1 MAEEETTS
9 HPAPRRNV
17 GNLVRGLGVFIAFAG
32 LGALALYTVQNQQRA
47 GGASSPSSSF
57 AAAPPEAQAKRA
69 VTHTV
74 SGPPGTPSLR
84 RVMLSTGGV
93 GYFEYEARVSGTAE
107 LQLPVRMDQVDDVLK
122 SIVVFDDKGNT
133 GFVQLPSRAPLSD
146 IFRGLPF
153 GPAALESNAA
163 LIDALKGA
171 EVAVRASDSISG
183 RVVSVVKEEV
193 RLPDGDATTT
203 HHRVGVM
210 TSSGLK
216 QFVLEE
222 ASSIS
227 FSDPVLTKQINQ
239 ALASVAEHRE
249 GQGRTL
255 KIRANGEGSRTVTIA
270 YVVEAPLWK
279 SSYRV
284 TTLTGGKAHLQG
296 WAILENVTGNDW
308 VDVDLTVVTGNP
320 VTFRQA
326 LYATYY
332 VDRPEIPVEVL
343 GRILPRPDEGSVNAR
358 GEGYADA
365 APAPAMAPPPP
376 PRPESV
382 AVTGSR
388 ARMDKKDSDGMI
400 AGGNTGKP
408 IAAEST
414 EAATQVTFHMPF
426 TVTVMNGQSLA
437 VPIIDKEVPG
447 DLVSLYQPETHARHP
462 LAALKLTNASG
473 TSLPPGVLTL
483 YQTSAAGTDYVGDAQ
498 LSTLPDAEARMLAFA
513 LDQKIL
519 IDREDK
525 AEQRISKATLAN
537 GIFKASVVDQRTTIY
552 TIKGAAKED
561 RRVVVE
567 HPRAAGWELVTP
579 DSKNAEMTDTA
590 FRIPFDVKAGATI
603 KQTVT
608 TQWPREEQQQLV
620 DLDIDVVL
628 AYAANE
634 GLTPAQR
641 AAFTRIGEY
650 KRSLE
655 ALDTQIE
662 NETEARDRVF
672 EDQGRIREN
681 IKAVPAGS
689 DLQSRYLRSMGQL
702 EDQADSHNK
711 NITRLQQ
718 QRAAEQQR
726 LADYVAGLQL

>member
-1 MAEEETTS
+1 MAEEETTTP
-9 HPAPRRNV
+9 PAARLNV
-17 GNLVRGLGVFIAFAG
+17 GGILRGLGMFVAFAG
-32 LGALALYTVQNQQRA
+32 LAALAYYTLQNQQHP
-47 GGASSPSSSF
+47 GGAPSSVASGVTSEGQ
-57 AAAPPEAQAKRA
+57 PQRA

-93 GYFEYEARVSGTAE
+93 GYFEYEAQVSGTAE

-153 GPAALESNAA
+153 GPAALESNAS
-163 LIDALKGA
+163 LIDALKGS
-171 EVAVRASDSISG
+171 EVTVRASDSISG

-222 ASSIS
+222 ASSIN

-284 TTLTGGKAHLQG
+284 TALTGGKAHLQG

-343 GRILPRPDEGSVNAR
+343 GRILPRPDEGSVDAR
-358 GEGYADA
+358 GQGFAEA
-365 APAPAMAPPPP
+365 APVPAMAPPPPPP

-382 AVTGSR
+382 VTTASR
-388 ARMDKKDSDGMI
+388 GRADKKADTFGDGV
-400 AGGNTGKP
+400 AGKP

-447 DLVSLYQPETHARHP
+447 DLVSLYQPDTHPRHP

-483 YQTSAAGTDYVGDAQ
+483 YQTAAAGTDYVGDAQ
-498 LSTLPDAEARMLAFA
+498 LATLPDAEARMLAFA
-513 LDQKIL
+513 LDQKVL

-537 GIFKASVVDQRTTIY
+537 GVFKASVVDQRTTIY

-620 DLDIDVVL
+620 DLDLDIVL

-641 AAFTRIGEY
+641 AAFARIGEY
-650 KRSLE
+650 KRSID

-662 NETEARDRVF
+662 NESEARDRVF

-702 EDQADSHNK
+702 EDQADAHNK

>member
-1 MAEEETTS
+1 MAEEETTPA
-9 HPAPRRNV
+9 PAPRRNV
-17 GNLVRGLGVFIAFAG
+17 GNMVRGIGVFIAFAG
-32 LGALALYTVQNQQRA
+32 LAALALYTVQNR
-47 GGASSPSSSF
+47 PSTGK
-57 AAAPPEAQAKRA
+57 APPAYAGAPVEGKPERA
-69 VTHTV
+69 VTHAV
-74 SGPPGTPSLR
+74 SGPPGTPVLQ
-84 RVMLSTGGV
+84 RVLLSTGGV
-93 GYFEYEARVSGTAE
+93 GYFEYEAQVSGTAE
-107 LQLPVRMDQVDDVLK
+107 LQLPVRMDQVDDILK

-153 GPAALESNAA
+153 GPSALESNAA

-171 EVAVRASDSISG
+171 EVSVRASDSISG
-183 RVVSVVKEEV
+183 RVVSIVKEEV

-222 ASSIS
+222 ASSIT

-279 SSYRV
+279 SSYRATAV
-284 TTLTGGKAHLQG
+284 AGGKAHLQG
-296 WAILENVTGNDW
+296 WAVLENVTGNDW
-308 VDVDLTVVTGNP
+308 VDVDLTVVSGNP

-343 GRILPRPDEGSVNAR
+343 GRLLPKPDEGSVGR
-358 GEGYADA
+358 GGDTYGEA
-365 APAPAMAPPPP
+365 AAPPPPPPAPAMAP

-388 ARMDKKDSDGMI
+388 KRADAANSPDSD
-400 AGGNTGKP
+400 AGKP
-408 IAAEST
+408 IAAESS

-437 VPIIDKEVPG
+437 VPIIDKDVPG
-447 DLVSLYQPETHARHP
+447 DLVSLYQPDTHPRHP
-462 LAALKLTNASG
+462 LAALRLVNDSD
-473 TSLPPGVLTL
+473 TSLPPGVLTAYRVDDKGL
-483 YQTSAAGTDYVGDAQ
+483 TQYDGDAR
-498 LSTLPDAEARMLAFA
+498 LAALPVGETRMLSFA
-513 LDQKIL
+513 LDQKVL

-537 GIFKASVVDQRTTIY
+537 GVFKASVVDQRTTVY

-561 RRVVVE
+561 RRVVIE

-579 DSKNAEMTDTA
+579 DSKNVDMTDTA

-608 TQWPREEQQQLV
+608 TQWPREEEQSLV
-620 DLDIDVVL
+620 DLPLDLVL
-628 AYAANE
+628 AYASNE

-641 AAFTRIGEY
+641 AAFNRMAEM
-650 KRSLE
+650 KRSIE
-655 ALDTQIE
+655 ALDRQIQ

-672 EDQGRIREN
+672 EDQERIRDN
-681 IKAVPAGS
+681 IKAVPPGS

-702 EDQADSHNK
+702 EDQAEAHNR

>member
-1 MAEEETTS
+1 MAEEDTT
-9 HPAPRRNV
+9 PPTAPRRNV
-17 GNLVRGLGVFIAFAG
+17 GGMVRGIGIFIAFAG
-32 LGALALYTVQNQQRA
+32 LAALALYTVQHQPRA
-47 GGASSPSSSF
+47 GAPGY
-57 AAAPPEAQAKRA
+57 AAAPGEVKADRA

-74 SGPPGTPSLR
+74 SGPPGTPTLR
-84 RVMLSTGGV
+84 RVLLSTGGV
-93 GYFEYEARVSGTAE
+93 GYFEYEAQVSGTVE

-122 SIVVFDDKGNT
+122 SIVVFDNKGNT

-153 GPAALESNAA
+153 GPGALESNAA
-163 LIDALKGA
+163 LIDALKGS
-171 EVAVRASDSISG
+171 EVSVRASDSISG

-222 ASSIS
+222 ASSIT

-255 KIRANGEGSRTVTIA
+255 KIRANGEGARTVTIA

-279 SSYRV
+279 SSYRA
-284 TTLTGGKAHLQG
+284 TAIAGGKARLQG

-308 VDVDLTVVTGNP
+308 VDVDLTVVSGNP

-343 GRILPRPDEGSVNAR
+343 GRILPKPDEGSVSPPS
-358 GEGYADA
+358 EGYADA
-365 APAPAMAPPPP
+365 PPPPPPAPAPAAA
-376 PRPESV
+376 PRPV
-382 AVTGSR
+382 TVTGSR
-388 ARMDKKDSDGMI
+388 KRDEGPTSPDTDA
-400 AGGNTGKP
+400 GKP
-408 IAAEST
+408 IAAESS

-437 VPIIDKEVPG
+437 VPIVDKEVPG
-447 DLVSLYQPETHARHP
+447 ELVSLYQPETHPRHP
-462 LAALKLTNASG
+462 LAALRLVNDSES
-473 TSLPPGVLTL
+473 SLPPGVLTA
-483 YQTSAAGTDYVGDAQ
+483 YRVDDKGITQYDGDAQ
-498 LSTLPDAEARMLAFA
+498 LAALPIGEARMLSFA
-513 LDQKIL
+513 LDQKVL
-519 IDREDK
+519 IDREEK

-537 GIFKASVVDQRTTIY
+537 GVFRASIVDQRTTVY

-567 HPRAAGWELVTP
+567 HPRAPGWELITP
-579 DSKNAEMTDTA
+579 DSKNAELTDTA

-620 DLDIDVVL
+620 DLPLDLVL
-628 AYAANE
+628 AYASNE

-641 AAFTRIGEY
+641 AAFNRMAEM
-650 KRSLE
+650 KRSIE
-655 ALDTQIE
+655 ALDRQIQ

-672 EDQGRIREN
+672 EDQERIREN

-689 DLQSRYLRSMGQL
+689 DLQSRYLRTMGQL
-702 EDQADSHNK
+702 EDQAETHNR

>member
-1 MAEEETTS
+1 MTDETTETT
-9 HPAPRRNV
+9 PAPRRNI
-17 GNLVRGLGVFIAFAG
+17 GGMVRGVGIFIAFAG
-32 LGALALYTVQNQQRA
+32 LAALALYTVQHQQRT
-47 GGASSPSSSF
+47 GASTTSPY
-57 AAAPPEAQAKRA
+57 ATAPTGAPAPRA

-74 SGPPGTPSLR
+74 SGPPGTPTLR
-84 RVMLSTGGV
+84 RVLLSTGGV
-93 GYFEYEARVSGTAE
+93 GYFEYEAQVSGTAE
-107 LQLPVRMDQVDDVLK
+107 LQLPVRMDQVDDILK
-122 SIVVFDDKGNT
+122 SIVVFDNKGNT

-153 GPAALESNAA
+153 GPGALESNAA
-163 LIDALKGA
+163 LIDALKGS
-171 EVAVRASDSISG
+171 EVTVRASDSISG

-222 ASSIS
+222 ASSIT

-255 KIRANGEGSRTVTIA
+255 KIRANGEGSRTITIA

-279 SSYRV
+279 SSYRA
-284 TTLTGGKAHLQG
+284 TALAGGKARLQG

-308 VDVDLTVVTGNP
+308 VDVDLTVVSGNP

-343 GRILPRPDEGSVNAR
+343 GRILPKPDEGAVDAR
-358 GEGYADA
+358 GEGYAEV
-365 APAPAMAPPPP
+365 APPPP
-376 PRPESV
+376 PPAPAAAPRPESV
-382 AVTGSR
+382 TANGARKR
-388 ARMDKKDSDGMI
+388 ADGRTSTPD
-400 AGGNTGKP
+400 ADAGKP
-408 IAAEST
+408 IAAESS

-437 VPIIDKEVPG
+437 VPIVDKEVPG
-447 DLVSLYQPETHARHP
+447 ELVSLYQPETHPRHP
-462 LAALKLTNASG
+462 LAALRLVNASES
-473 TSLPPGVLTL
+473 SLPPGVLTA
-483 YQTSAAGTDYVGDAQ
+483 YRIDDKGITQYDGDAQ
-498 LSTLPDAEARMLAFA
+498 LAALPIGEARMLSFA
-513 LDQKIL
+513 LDQKVL

-537 GIFKASVVDQRTTIY
+537 GVFKASIVDQRTTVY
-552 TIKGAAKED
+552 TIKGATKED

-567 HPRAAGWELVTP
+567 HPRAAGWELITP
-579 DSKNAEMTDTA
+579 DPKNAEMTDTA
-590 FRIPFDVKAGATI
+590 FRIPFDIKAGATI

-608 TQWPREEQQQLV
+608 TQWPREEEQQLV
-620 DLDIDVVL
+620 DLPLDLVL
-628 AYAANE
+628 AYASNE

-641 AAFTRIGEY
+641 AAFNRMAEM

-655 ALDTQIE
+655 ALDRQIE
-662 NETEARDRVF
+662 NETQARDRVF
-672 EDQGRIREN
+672 EDQERIREN

-702 EDQADSHNK
+702 EDQAETHNR

>member
-1 MAEEETTS
+1 MAEESVT
-9 HPAPRRNV
+9 PPKRNL
-17 GNLVRGLGVFIAFAG
+17 GNTVRGIGILLALAG
-32 LGALALYTVQNQQRA
+32 LAALALYVVQKERRA
-47 GGASSPSSSF
+47 GYAGAPG
-57 AAAPPEAQAKRA
+57 AERA
-69 VTHTV
+69 RTQTV
-74 SGPPGTPSLR
+74 YGPPSTPALK

-93 GYFEYEARVSGTAE
+93 GYFEFEASVTGAAE
-107 LQLPVRMDQVDDVLK
+107 LHLPVRMDQVDDVLK

-133 GFVQLPSRAPLSD
+133 GFVQLPARAPLSD

-153 GPAALESNAA
+153 GPRALDSNAA
-163 LIDALKGA
+163 LVEALKGS
-171 EVAVRASDSISG
+171 EVSVRGNESMSG
-183 RVVSVVKEEV
+183 RIVSVVKEEV

-210 TSSGLK
+210 TSSGLR

-222 ASSIS
+222 ATSVT
-227 FSDPVLTKQINQ
+227 FTDPVLAKQIEQ

-255 KIRANGEGSRTVTIA
+255 KIRAVGEGARTVTIA

-284 TTLTGGKAHLQG
+284 TALDAGKARMQG

-332 VDRPEIPVEVL
+332 VSRPEVPVEVL
-343 GRILPRPDEGSVNAR
+343 GRILPKPDEGAVSAR
-358 GEGYADA
+358 DEAAGEAF
-365 APAPAMAPPPP
+365 APAPPPP
-376 PRPESV
+376 PPVPAMAAPKSR
-382 AVTGSR
+382 GS
-388 ARMDKKDSDGMI
+388 
-400 AGGNTGKP
+400 GGGGVMAEAPGKP
-408 IAAEST
+408 IVAESRET
-414 EAATQVTFHMPF
+414 ATQVTFRMDF
-426 TVTVMNGQSLA
+426 TVTVRNGQTLA
-437 VPIIDKEVPG
+437 VPIVDREVPG
-447 DLVSLYQPETHARHP
+447 ELVSVYQPETHARHP
-462 LAALKLTNASG
+462 LAALKLTNNG
-473 TSLPPGVLTL
+473 DNSLPPGVLTL
-483 YQTSAAGTDYVGDAQ
+483 YERDKEGRTNYNGDAR
-498 LSTLPDAEARMLAFA
+498 LTTFPVGETRMVGFA

-519 IDREDK
+519 VDREDK

-537 GIFKASVVDQRTTIY
+537 GVFKAEVVDQRTTVY

-561 RRVVVE
+561 RRIIVE
-567 HPRAAGWELVTP
+567 HPRAAGWQLITP
-579 DSKNAEMTDTA
+579 DPKTAEMTDTA

-608 TQWPREEQQQLV
+608 TQWPRYEEQQLV
-620 DLDIDVVL
+620 DLDVDVVL
-628 AYAANE
+628 AYAAND

-641 AAFTRIGEY
+641 AAFARIAEF
-650 KRSLE
+650 KRKIAE
-655 ALDTQIE
+655 LDAQIQVASD
-662 NETEARDRVF
+662 ARDRVF
-672 EDQGRIREN
+672 EEQERIREN

-689 DLQSRYLRSMGQL
+689 DLQSRYLRSMSAL
-702 EDQADSHNK
+702 EDQAEAHKRTID
-711 NITRLQQ
+711 RLSQ

>member
-1 MAEEETTS
+1 MTDAPETAAEAAPEK
-9 HPAPRRNV
+9 PRRSL
-17 GNLVRGLGVFIAFAG
+17 GNTVRGIGVLIAFAG
-32 LGALALYTVQNQQRA
+32 LAALALYAVQQQRQA
-47 GGASSPSSSF
+47 GTTAS
-57 AAAPPEAQAKRA
+57 PEPQRA
-69 VTHTV
+69 RTHVV
-74 SGPPGTPSLR
+74 SGPPGTPNLR

-93 GYFEYEARVSGTAE
+93 GYFEYEAKVTGTSE
-107 LQLPVRMDQVDDVLK
+107 ILLPVRMDQIDDVLK

-133 GFVQLPSRAPLSD
+133 GFVQMPSRAPLSD

-163 LIDALKGA
+163 LLDALKGA
-171 EVAVRASDSISG
+171 VVSVRADDSIEG
-183 RVVSVVKEEV
+183 RIVSVVKEDV
-193 RLPDGDATTT
+193 RSPDNDSVTTQ
-203 HHRVGVM
+203 HRVGVM

-216 QFVLEE
+216 QFVLEN
-222 ASSIS
+222 ATSVT
-227 FSDPVLTKQINQ
+227 FDDPILTKQIEQ

-255 KIRANGEGSRTVTIA
+255 KIRAHGEGARTVTIA

-284 TTLTGGKAHLQG
+284 TALPEGKARMQG

-308 VDVDLTVVTGNP
+308 VDIDLTVVTGNP

-332 VDRPEIPVEVL
+332 VSRPEIPVEVL
-343 GRILPRPDEGSVNAR
+343 GRILPKPDEGSVSGR
-358 GEGYADA
+358 DADEA
-365 APAPAMAPPPP
+365 YGPPPP
-376 PRPESV
+376 PPPAPAAAPRADGRATERV
-382 AVTGSR
+382 TVTGSR
-388 ARMDKKDSDGMI
+388 QPAKAFTST
-400 AGGNTGKP
+400 AP
-408 IAAEST
+408 IAAESK

-437 VPIIDKEVPG
+437 VPIVDKEVPG
-447 DLVSLYQPETHARHP
+447 DLVSLYQPDTHARHP
-462 LAALKLTNASG
+462 LAALKLTNTSG

-483 YQTSAAGTDYVGDAQ
+483 YQRMAGETDYVGDAQ
-498 LSTLPDAEARMLAFA
+498 LATLPDAEARMLAFA
-513 LDQKIL
+513 LDQKVL

-537 GIFKASVVDQRTTIY
+537 GVFKASIVDQRTTVY

-579 DSKNAEMTDTA
+579 DPKVAEMTDTA

-608 TQWPREEQQQLV
+608 TQWPREEEQQLV
-620 DLDIDVVL
+620 DLPLDLVL
-628 AYAANE
+628 AYASNE

-641 AAFTRIGEY
+641 AAFNRMAEY
-650 KRSLE
+650 KRNIE
-655 ALDTQIE
+655 ALDRQIA
-662 NETEARDRVF
+662 NETDARDRVF
-672 EDQGRIREN
+672 EDQERIREN

-689 DLQSRYLRSMGQL
+689 DLQARYLRSMGGL
-702 EDQADSHNK
+702 EDQVEAHNR

>member
-1 MAEEETTS
+1 MAEETATPPEPKRS
-9 HPAPRRNV
+9 SA
-17 GNLVRGLGVFIAFAG
+17 GIVRGLGIVISLVG
-32 LGALALYTVQNQQRA
+32 LAALALYAMQQRPGSA
-47 GGASSPSSSF
+47 TH
-57 AAAPPEAQAKRA
+57 AAAPEAQRA
-69 VTHTV
+69 RTHTV
-74 SGPPGTPSLR
+74 SGPPGTPNLR

-93 GYFEYEARVSGTAE
+93 GYFEYEAEVNGTAE
-107 LQLPVRMDQVDDVLK
+107 IQLPVRMDQVDDILK

-153 GPAALESNAA
+153 GPDALDSNAA
-163 LIDALKGA
+163 LIDALKGSQ
-171 EVAVRASDSISG
+171 VSVRASDSMSG
-183 RVVSVVKEEV
+183 RIVSIVKEEV

-203 HHRVGVM
+203 HHRVGIM

-222 ASSIS
+222 ASSVT
-227 FSDPVLTKQINQ
+227 FTDPVLTKQIDQ
-239 ALASVAEHRE
+239 ALASVSEHRE

-255 KIRANGEGSRTVTIA
+255 KIRANGEGTRTVTIA

-284 TTLTGGKAHLQG
+284 TALAGGKARMQG
-296 WAILENVTGNDW
+296 WAVLENVTGNDW

-326 LYATYY
+326 LYSTYY
-332 VDRPEIPVEVL
+332 VSRPEVPVEVL
-343 GRILPRPDEGSVNAR
+343 GRILPKPDEGSVGAGR
-358 GEGYADA
+358 ADA
-365 APAPAMAPPPP
+365 DAYGPPAPPPP
-376 PRPESV
+376 PPAAAPAPREERV
-382 AVTGSR
+382 TVTGSR
-388 ARMDKKDSDGMI
+388 YAPKGMVTE
-400 AGGNTGKP
+400 APAKP

-426 TVTVMNGQSLA
+426 TVTVLNGQSLA
-437 VPIIDKEVPG
+437 VPIIDREVPG
-447 DLVSLYQPETHARHP
+447 ELVSLYQPETHPRHP
-462 LAALKLTNASG
+462 LAALKLTNDSG
-473 TSLPPGVLTL
+473 TGLPPGVLTL
-483 YQTSAAGTDYVGDAQ
+483 YQRDKAETDYIGDAR
-498 LSTLPDAEARMLAFA
+498 LATLPNAEARMLAFA
-513 LDQKIL
+513 LDQKVL

-537 GIFKASVVDQRTTIY
+537 GVFKASIVDQRTTIY
-552 TIKGAAKED
+552 TIKGPAKED
-561 RRVVVE
+561 RRVVIE

-579 DSKNAEMTDTA
+579 DPKNAEMTDTA

-603 KQTVT
+603 KQTVA
-608 TQWPREEQQQLV
+608 TQWPREEEQQLV
-620 DLDIDVVL
+620 DLDLDLVL
-628 AYAANE
+628 AYASND

-641 AAFTRIGEY
+641 AAFTRIGEL
-650 KRSLE
+650 KRNIQN
-655 ALDTQIE
+655 LDQQIE
-662 NETEARDRVF
+662 TETEARDRVF

-702 EDQADSHNK
+702 EDQVESHNR

-718 QRAAEQQR
+718 QRAAEQQK

>member
-1 MAEEETTS
+1 MTDEPTEATS
-9 HPAPRRNV
+9 APRRNV
-17 GNLVRGLGVFIAFAG
+17 GGMVRGVGIFIAFAG
-32 LGALALYTVQNQQRA
+32 LAALALYTVQHQQRA
-47 GGASSPSSSF
+47 GSPSY
-57 AAAPPEAQAKRA
+57 AAAPGETKSERA
-69 VTHTV
+69 VTHAVT
-74 SGPPGTPSLR
+74 GPPGTPNLR
-84 RVMLSTGGV
+84 RVLLSTGGV
-93 GYFEYEARVSGTAE
+93 GYFEYEAQVSGTAE
-107 LQLPVRMDQVDDVLK
+107 LQLPVRMDQVDDILK
-122 SIVVFDDKGNT
+122 SIVVFDNKGNT

-153 GPAALESNAA
+153 GPGALESNAA
-163 LIDALKGA
+163 LIDALKGS
-171 EVAVRASDSISG
+171 EVSVRASDSISG

-222 ASSIS
+222 ASSIT

-279 SSYRV
+279 SSYRA
-284 TTLTGGKAHLQG
+284 TAIAGGKARLQG
-296 WAILENVTGNDW
+296 WAVLENVTGNDW
-308 VDVDLTVVTGNP
+308 VDVDLTVVSGNP

-343 GRILPRPDEGSVNAR
+343 GRILPKPDEGSVSAR
-358 GEGYADA
+358 GEGFADA
-365 APAPAMAPPPP
+365 APPPPPPAPAMAPP
-376 PRPESV
+376 RPES
-382 AVTGSR
+382 ATVTAARKR
-388 ARMDKKDSDGMI
+388 ADGRVS
-400 AGGNTGKP
+400 APDEDAGKP
-408 IAAEST
+408 IAAESS

-437 VPIIDKEVPG
+437 VPIVDKEVPG
-447 DLVSLYQPETHARHP
+447 ELVSLYQPETHPRHP
-462 LAALKLTNASG
+462 LAALRLVNASES
-473 TSLPPGVLTL
+473 SLPPGVLTA
-483 YQTSAAGTDYVGDAQ
+483 YRVDDKGATQYDGDAQ
-498 LSTLPDAEARMLAFA
+498 LAALPIGEARMLSFA
-513 LDQKIL
+513 LDQKVL

-537 GIFKASVVDQRTTIY
+537 GVFKASVVDQRTTIY

-567 HPRAAGWELVTP
+567 HPRAAGWELITP
-579 DSKNAEMTDTA
+579 DSKSAEMTDTA

-608 TQWPREEQQQLV
+608 TQWPREEEQRLV
-620 DLDIDVVL
+620 DLPLDLVL
-628 AYAANE
+628 AYASNE

-641 AAFTRIGEY
+641 AAFNRMAEM

-655 ALDTQIE
+655 ALDRQIE
-662 NETEARDRVF
+662 NETQARDRVF
-672 EDQGRIREN
+672 EDQERIREN

-702 EDQADSHNK
+702 EDQAETHNR